1 MTIATFFHNLFHS
14 APVVEAEAEIKDGVA
29 LVAKYLHPLGRT
41 LGDFITKVG
50 VPVAEQLGAKM
61 AEAALAAALA
71 AHAEPEQRASIAGQA
86 AMAAGKNFL
95 VSVSVPPE
103 QDAIQALHT
112 LATSTVAGIPAPVA
126 ADAPPVPTAPVSAP
140 PV

>member
-1 MTIATFFHNLFHS
+1 MTIATFFHNLFHTAAVDAEDGAKWAITHLRPLAS
-14 APVVEAEAEIKDGVA
+14 TLSDFVV
-29 LVAKYLHPLGRT
+29 
-41 LGDFITKVG
+41 KVG
-50 VPVAEQLGAKM
+50 VPVAEQLAAKM
-61 AEAALAAALA
+61 GEAALSAALT
-71 AHAEPEQRASIAGQA
+71 AHAELDARISIAGQA
-86 AMAAGKNFL
+86 AVAAGKNFL
-95 VSVSVPPE
+95 VSVSVPLE